1 MSVRTFNDML
11 QLVGE
16 AATSLVYTRNIY
28 DDHDGKIQAGQQRSL
43 PATDELLMTLVK
55 LRHNSPESDL
65 AQRFAVSQSTVSRI
79 FSACRSEYLA
89 ITETS

>member
-55 LRHNSPESDL
+55 LDTTFDVFMPES
-65 AQRFAVSQSTVSRI
+65 FTSKYPSTRVVI
-79 FSACRSEYLA
+79 DA
-89 ITETS
+89 TEFFFY